1 MIVIPT
7 LPASKPLFRYFI
19 LDVDDVAGND
29 ESNQKRWQVADF
41 DLLVGGARVTG
52 ATYKSWNGSM
62 TGNTTSNTEYG
73 NTGETSANAGDGST
87 ATKCLDTRNTTG
99 GLVGLWV
106 DTTTPKAVSGYRWY
120 TANDFTNR
128 DMTAWK
134 LYGSVDNTNWTLLS
148 TVTSFSPTTT
158 RLALAGTW
166 AL

>member
-29 ESNQKRWQVADF
+29 DSSQKRWQVADF

-52 ATYKSWNGSM
+52 ATYKSWNGS
-62 TGNTTSNTEYG
+62 TAGNTSSNTEYG
-73 NTGETSANAGDGST
+73 FGVEVAANAGDSST
-87 ATKCLDTRNTTG
+87 STKYLDSRYVTG
-99 GLVGLWV
+99 GLVGLWM
-106 DTTTPKAVSGYRWY
+106 DTATPKPVGGYRWY

-134 LYGSVDNTNWTLLS
+134 LYGSLDNSAWTLLS
-148 TVTSFSPTTT
+148 TVTGFTPTTS

-166 AL
+166 TV